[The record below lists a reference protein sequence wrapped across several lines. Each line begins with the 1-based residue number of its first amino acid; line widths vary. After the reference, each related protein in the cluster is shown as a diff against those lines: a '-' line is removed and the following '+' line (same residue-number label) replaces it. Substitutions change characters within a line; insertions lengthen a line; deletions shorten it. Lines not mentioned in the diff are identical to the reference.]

1 MDVKDIIINEDRQR
15 KVLVGIEE
23 LANSIKEHGLIN
35 AIVIDAS
42 DNSLIAGERRLKAL
56 ELLNIE
62 LEEGVHYRL
71 EQPTDDLHRF
81 AIELEE
87 NIKRESLTPPE
98 RAEAVREY
106 HELWQK
112 IRGKAVPHVG
122 GGHSQADTAKSL
134 GMSEGAVSDHIAAAK
149 MVEVRPE
156 LKRETT
162 LSAVKSKFKSGRVN
176 QLKAEIARRKS
187 ENLEL
192 DLDEYITEM
201 DASEFLHS
209 LEKHSVDMILTDIP
223 YNIDVFDSIALSANR
238 HEEEWNDAETF
249 NLDSFIESIDY
260 ALADDCHCFIFCGYE
275 QSFQIYNI
283 IKGYEGLSAIAPPFI
298 WNKVNATLSRNPSLV
313 PDRSYECIVHI
324 RSGDPTY
331 PERLGPDVIT
341 KPRRKDSQYPTEK
354 PIEVLQYLI
363 ERGSLVGQL
372 IVDPCCG
379 SGSTGVAG
387 LKAKRRVL
395 INDNNRAAIDIARS
409 RLVEALSDD

>member
-1 MDVKDIIINEDRQR
+1 MNIKDIIIKEDRQR
-15 KVLVGIEE
+15 KVLDGIEE

-56 ELLNIE
+56 EFLNIE

-112 IRGKAVPHVG
+112 IRGKAIPHIG

-134 GMSEGAVSDHIAAAK
+134 GMSEGSVSDHIAAAK
-149 MVEVRPE
+149 MVEARPE
-156 LKRETT
+156 LKKETT
-162 LSAVKSKFKSGRVN
+162 LSAVKSKFKSGRIN
-176 QLKAEIARRKS
+176 QIKAEIARRKT
-187 ENLEL
+187 ETLEL

-201 DASEFLHS
+201 DASEFLQS

-223 YNIDVFDSIALSANR
+223 YSINVFNSIALSANR
-238 HEEEWNDAETF
+238 YDEEWNDEEVF
-249 NLDSFIESIDY
+249 DLDLFIKSVDY
-260 ALADDCHCFIFCGYE
+260 ALADDCHCFIFCSYE
-275 QSFQIYNI
+275 QSFRLYQIINN
-283 IKGYEGLSAIAPPFI
+283 YEGLSCTPPPFI

-341 KPRRKDSQYPTEK
+341 TPRRTDSQYPTEK
-354 PIEVLQYLI
+354 PVEVLKYLI

-379 SGSTGVAG
+379 SGSTGVAA

-395 INDNNRAAIDIARS
+395 LNDNNRAAIDIARS
-409 RLVEALSDD
+409 KLVEVLSDD